1 MKICV
6 LASDSTALCQAK
18 QLRAGFSDLGHTPI
32 VDYTDPDTSFV
43 FCGNPPF
50 DSYLDLAR
58 SGQRK
63 VLFNVLDLAPHCAEH
78 LDIISRLKTQLP
90 LAFKTTTISKT
101 VAAEIAEKCG
111 VKADVI
117 YYPMKDVRFTGEKKY
132 PQFKVLC
139 AGRLRDPNKNMAQTV
154 MALIRA
160 GFNESEVSMV
170 GPEFPGWGTNCG
182 IVSDEKLNDL
192 YNSVDYVISLAV
204 NEGIGLV
211 PIEGAICGAIPII
224 SPRLSTYNEFWSD
237 TPMSIHYQA
246 LHSPDSIAALIRS
259 IENDKEWKAALK
271 AQMREHGERVFRP
284 LFDRTEVAKRI
295 MVAAL

>member
-1 MKICV
+1 MKIVV
-6 LASDSTALCQAK
+6 LGSNLTALCQIGA
-18 QLRAGFSDLGHTPI
+18 LRAGFSALGHTPI

-43 FCGNPPF
+43 FIGNSPY
-50 DSYLDLAR
+50 SGYLDLAR

-78 LDIISRLKTQLP
+78 LDIVSRLKSQLP

-111 VKADVI
+111 VRAEVI

-132 PQFKVLC
+132 GQFKVLC

-160 GFNESEVSMV
+160 GFNEDEVAMV
-170 GPEFPGWGTNCG
+170 GPEYPGWGTPCG
-182 IVSDEKLNDL
+182 VVSDEKLNDL
-192 YNSVDYVISLAV
+192 YNSVDYVVSLAL

-211 PIEGAICGAIPII
+211 PIEGAICGAIPIV
-224 SPRLSTYNEFWSD
+224 SPSLSTFNEFWSD
-237 TPMSIHYQA
+237 TPMGIHYQT

-271 AQMREHGERVFRP
+271 AQMQEHGERVFRP
-284 LFDRTEVAKRI
+284 LFDRVEVAKRI